1 MGTQKE
7 DFVELSERIGRKT
20 GGLSFSPFTAHKR
33 GQAEPQAYLMV
44 RGKVTASKAPDM
56 LDLMRDILLTARLD
70 DKDRFK
76 QVCLPAKFPSFCR
89 FSTLPPHSSP
99 IGVDDANVNI
109 SLVSGCWSSP
119 CTSACMHHV
128 ECSFSHQFLIL
139 CCEHSL
145 SLSFFVILSLDD

>member
-76 QVCLPAKFPSFCR
+76 QVCSLYSFMLNSAPVTPSLFSAFTDLLHR
-89 FSTLPPHSSP
+89 F
-99 IGVDDANVNI
+99 
-109 SLVSGCWSSP
+109 
-119 CTSACMHHV
+119 
-128 ECSFSHQFLIL
+128 
-139 CCEHSL
+139 
-145 SLSFFVILSLDD
+145 

>member
-7 DFVELSERIGRKT
+7 DFVQLTERIGRKT

-76 QVCLPAKFPSFCR
+76 QVCLPCCHCHLLSNALC
-89 FSTLPPHSSP
+89 L
-99 IGVDDANVNI
+99 
-109 SLVSGCWSSP
+109 
-119 CTSACMHHV
+119 ACMVPCLCLPCFH
-128 ECSFSHQFLIL
+128 CTLLPLYPAQFAIL
-139 CCEHSL
+139 L
-145 SLSFFVILSLDD
+145 AL